1 MGTQKKHP
9 ITMWSKSV
17 RLGVFVAMSI
27 WCEIGISHQY
37 AYAQPGPRMRAR
49 PAEGVPPAQAEEPTP
64 PGRQSGA
71 RLESRTSHGRPGGPE
86 FGRPAGRP
94 RPWNDLPEPERRQ
107 IERFMEEHFPRM
119 YVELQ
124 RLKGRDESRY
134 IRRMTRIAPQML
146 QIMEAMRT
154 DPQRGTLMVRE
165 RQIEF
170 EIQQTIARFR
180 SAKDDEGKRRIR
192 EHLDDLVGKAFDCQN
207 ERRQMEVR
215 ELESRLSE
223 LRSRLSESEKMRPA
237 LIRQRVADMLDKPAP
252 PPDAEDGGDR
262 EARPEEPPP
271 EPD

>member
-1 MGTQKKHP
+1 MNTQRNCLTVMP
-9 ITMWSKSV
+9 SKPAF
-17 RLGVFVAMSI
+17 LGVFVAVLS
-27 WCEIGISHQY
+27 CAT
-37 AYAQPGPRMRAR
+37 AYAQPGPPSR
-49 PAEGVPPAQAEEPTP
+49 PRPPEGIRPAQAEEPTP
-64 PGRQSGA
+64 PGRGFGP
-71 RLESRTSHGRPGGPE
+71 RGRPGGPE
-86 FGRPAGRP
+86 FGRPADRP

-134 IRRMTRIAPQML
+134 TRRMTRIAPQMR

-165 RQIEF
+165 RQLEF

-180 SAKDDEGKRRIR
+180 SAKNDEGKRRNR

-237 LIRQRVADMLDKPAP
+237 LIRQRVADMLEKPAP
-252 PPDAEDGGDR
+252 KPDAENDDGR
-262 EARPEEPPP
+262 EARPEEPQP

>member
-1 MGTQKKHP
+1 MNTQRNCLTVMP
-9 ITMWSKSV
+9 SKPAF
-17 RLGVFVAMSI
+17 LGVFVAVLS
-27 WCEIGISHQY
+27 CAA
-37 AYAQPGPRMRAR
+37 AYAQPGPPSR
-49 PAEGVPPAQAEEPTP
+49 PRPPEGIRPAQAEEPTP
-64 PGRQSGA
+64 PGRGFGP
-71 RLESRTSHGRPGGPE
+71 RGRPGGPE
-86 FGRPAGRP
+86 FGRPADRP

-107 IERFMEEHFPRM
+107 IEQFMEEHFPRL
-119 YVELQ
+119 YVEQQ
-124 RLKGRDESRY
+124 RLKARDETRY
-134 IRRMTRIAPQML
+134 TRRMTRIAPQMR

-180 SAKDDEGKRRIR
+180 SAKNDEGKRRNR

-237 LIRQRVADMLDKPAP
+237 LIRQRVTDMLEKPTP
-252 PPDAEDGGDR
+252 PPDAEKDDDR
-262 EARPEEPPP
+262 EARPEEPQP

>member
-1 MGTQKKHP
+1 MNTQRNCLTVMP
-9 ITMWSKSV
+9 SKPAF
-17 RLGVFVAMSI
+17 LGVFVAVLS
-27 WCEIGISHQY
+27 CAA
-37 AYAQPGPRMRAR
+37 AYAQPGPPSRPRPPEGIR
-49 PAEGVPPAQAEEPTP
+49 PAQVEEPTP

-71 RLESRTSHGRPGGPE
+71 RLESRTGYGRPGGPE
-86 FGRPAGRP
+86 FGPPAGRP
-94 RPWNDLPEPERRQ
+94 RPWSDLPEPERRQ

-134 IRRMTRIAPQML
+134 TRRMTRIAPQMR

-165 RQIEF
+165 RQLEF

-180 SAKDDEGKRRIR
+180 SVKNDEGKRRNR

-237 LIRQRVADMLDKPAP
+237 LIRQRVADMLEKPAP
-252 PPDAEDGGDR
+252 KPDAEKDDDR
-262 EARPEEPPP
+262 EARPEEPESEP
-271 EPD
+271 E

>member
-94 RPWNDLPEPERRQ
+94 RPWSDLPEPERRQ
-107 IERFMEEHFPRM
+107 IERFLEEHFPRM

-124 RLKGRDESRY
+124 RLKDRDESRY
-134 IRRMTRIAPQML
+134 TRRMTRIAPQMR

-165 RQIEF
+165 RQLEF

-180 SAKDDEGKRRIR
+180 SAKNDEGKRRNR

-237 LIRQRVADMLDKPAP
+237 LIRQRVTDMLDKPAP

-262 EARPEEPPP
+262 EARPEEPQP